1 MATHILGIRHHGPG
15 SARHVV
21 DALKQVNPDI
31 ILIEGPP
38 EAEAILSWAKSSQ
51 MKPPVAILVYVP
63 DNPHRAV
70 FYPFVEYSPEWQAIQ
85 FGLQNNIPIR
95 FADMPLTHSMGI
107 RHNSVGEDVVSDK
120 EEESAHYG
128 KNEDKSSSSIQEDSS
143 DVFYGNPIQCL
154 ANIAGYEDGEQW
166 WEQHFELSREDPLL
180 LFETIKKA
188 MKVLRER
195 SFQDIKINDLQR
207 EVFMRR
213 AITKAQNE
221 KYDSIVFICGAWHAP
236 ALEETYKPSVEKE
249 LIKDLPKIKVDTT
262 WIPWTNDRL
271 MFENGY
277 GAGIESPGWYQHQW
291 QQPNDDGTFWLT
303 KTAHVFRKENI
314 DISSAHII
322 EAVKLVKALCM
333 IRNLNKPGLNEMQE
347 ATRTVML
354 MGDSLPM
361 ILLKR
366 ELYVGNIIGQI
377 PDEAPKSPL
386 QLDFDKKIRY
396 LRLKLNEEEQIII
409 LDLRKPLDIQ
419 KSMFL
424 NQLNLL
430 NINWGVL
437 ITTQSKGTF
446 KEQWRLYWQPQMMI
460 ELIAKSSFGNTIKQ
474 ACFFYIKEIIAK
486 DIDIVSLSQ
495 LLQKSIAS
503 DIHESIDTLLKK
515 MDEVSADSVDV
526 KALIQTLLPL
536 VDVLKYGD
544 VRKTNQEKV
553 KVILDVIFYRLL
565 INLSVNSMN
574 VDYDQAVEMVQLIL
588 QCNKGLLMLDNP
600 DYLNE
605 WYNQI
610 KFMCENS
617 SVHPYILGS
626 CHKLAYENNVLDKN
640 QIAKS
645 FSLALSLNNIA
656 EYSVYWIEGFL
667 NNAAVILLFDEV
679 IWSVVFDWVESLDE
693 NEFIA
698 LLPILRRTFS
708 VYEKAEKEKLAQKVK
723 HVRKEVD
730 FLHDEEKGVL
740 FNENLALP
748 IIKTFSELLGLK
760 L

>member
-38 EAEAILSWAKSSQ
+38 EAEAILSWAKSPQ

-95 FADMPLTHSMGI
+95 FADMPLTHSMGL
-107 RHNSVGEDVVSDK
+107 RQNSVGEDVVSDH
-120 EEESAHYG
+120 EEESTHY
-128 KNEDKSSSSIQEDSS
+128 KINNEDKSSGSIQEDSS
-143 DVFYGNPIQCL
+143 EVFYGNPIQYL

-188 MKVLRER
+188 MKVLREK

-213 AITKAQNE
+213 AITKARNE
-221 KYDSIVFICGAWHAP
+221 KYDSIAFICGAWHAP

-277 GAGIESPGWYQHQW
+277 GAGIGSPGWYQHQW
-291 QQPNDDGTFWLT
+291 NQPNDDGTFWLT

-361 ILLKR
+361 ILLKK
-366 ELYVGNIIGQI
+366 ELYVGNNIGQI

-396 LRLKLNEEEQIII
+396 LRLKLSEEEQIIT

-430 NINWGVL
+430 NINWGEL

-474 ACFFYIKEIIAK
+474 ACFFYIKEIINK

-515 MDEVSADSVDV
+515 MDEVSANSVDV
-526 KALIQTLLPL
+526 KALMQTLLPL

-565 INLSVNSMN
+565 INLSVNCMN
-574 VDYDQAVEMVQLIL
+574 IDYDQAVETVQLIL
-588 QCNKGLLMLDNP
+588 QCNKALLMLDNP

-645 FSLALSLNNIA
+645 FSQALSLNNIA
-656 EYSVYWIEGFL
+656 EYSV
-667 NNAAVILLFDEV
+667 
-679 IWSVVFDWVESLDE
+679 
-693 NEFIA
+693 
-698 LLPILRRTFS
+698 
-708 VYEKAEKEKLAQKVK
+708 
-723 HVRKEVD
+723 
-730 FLHDEEKGVL
+730 
-740 FNENLALP
+740 
-748 IIKTFSELLGLK
+748 
-760 L
+760 